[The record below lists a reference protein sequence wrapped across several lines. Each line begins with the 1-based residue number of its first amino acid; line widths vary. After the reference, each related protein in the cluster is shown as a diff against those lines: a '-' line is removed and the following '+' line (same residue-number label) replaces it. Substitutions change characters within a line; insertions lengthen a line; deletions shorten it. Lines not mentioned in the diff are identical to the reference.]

1 MIEKKMPLS
10 EFDKDYDW
18 VNSLLKKQLFDKIDL
33 KHSEASRLEYFL
45 DKFVKTDCDYDEVCL
60 CRSADTCRFNGIP
73 DEWVK
78 LSGFDNLCDLILN
91 YIVNN
96 RQLKRPA

>member
-33 KHSEASRLEYFL
+33 KHSEACRLEYFL
-45 DKFVKTDCDYDEVCL
+45 DNFVKTDCDYNGVCL
-60 CRSADTCRFNGIP
+60 CRVVDICRFNDTP

-78 LSGFDNLCDLILN
+78 LSGFNNLCDLILN
-91 YIVNN
+91 YIVND
-96 RQLKRPA
+96 RQLKKPE